1 MIYYAGFDATLL
13 TDLSTITVRQIGG
26 GTPAS
31 VNLASGV
38 TGPDYNGDNSTL
50 FFHYDRYQNF
60 NVEPEHVDGDTN
72 GNEALQ
78 KWSVEG
84 YAEALEDAI
93 QAAATTAG
101 FPSPTNFT
109 VSCARTTAIY
119 TISHSSTDFE
129 LLFGNNASRLFLGY
143 DADDTAVTSTKTGDY
158 PPTYTINPTLDG
170 ASSPGVGDMLNYEP
184 GNIAALGVAD
194 STRTFGI
201 SRDYG
206 PLYRDWIQQF
216 ETKAKTIRFA
226 ADTVASTATHPWT
239 FQGLFEHCRTV
250 FPFIVVQGFGET
262 YDEAFR
268 FRSEGSSWT
277 PERAGPGNDNQFHI
291 PFQTIVEGQIVDE
304 TPS

>member
-1 MIYYAGFDATLL
+1 MIYYAGFDAALL
-13 TDLSTITVRQIGG
+13 TDLSTVTVRQIGG

-38 TGPDYNGDNSTL
+38 TGPDVDAVNSTL

-60 NVEPEHVDGDTN
+60 NVQPEHKDGADS

-93 QAAATTAG
+93 QAAATTASY
-101 FPSPTNFT
+101 PSPTNFT
-109 VSCARTTAIY
+109 VSCNRTTAIY
-119 TISHSSTDFE
+119 TISHSDDFE
-129 LLFGNNASRLFLGY
+129 LVFGNNASRLFLGY
-143 DADDTAVTSTKTGDY
+143 DADDTASTSTKTGDY
-158 PPTYTINPTLDG
+158 PPTYTINPTLSG

-194 STRTFGI
+194 SGKAYGI
-201 SRDYG
+201 SRDIG

-216 ETKAKTIRFA
+216 ETKPKTIRLA
-226 ADTVASTATHPWT
+226 ADTTPSTTTHPWT
-239 FQGLFEHCRTV
+239 FQDLFEHCRTV
-250 FPFIVVQGFGET
+250 YPFIVVQGFGET

-268 FRSEGSSWT
+268 LRSEGSAWT
-277 PERAGPGNDNQFHI
+277 PERASPGNDSQFHI
-291 PFQTIVEGQIVDE
+291 PFQTVVEGQITDQ
-304 TPS
+304 TPT